1 MFYYFLIWKT
11 LELTEDVPSFYH
23 DSIQDSKGPRTE
35 PCWTPQDSGE
45 ENPTEQKKK
54 PQSMKLIKVMI
65 YLANPQKTTSQTL
78 T

>member
-1 MFYYFLIWKT
+1 MLET

-23 DSIQDSKGPRTE
+23 DSIQDSKGPRNE

-45 ENPTEQKKK
+45 ESDENPTEQKKK

>member
-23 DSIQDSKGPRTE
+23 E